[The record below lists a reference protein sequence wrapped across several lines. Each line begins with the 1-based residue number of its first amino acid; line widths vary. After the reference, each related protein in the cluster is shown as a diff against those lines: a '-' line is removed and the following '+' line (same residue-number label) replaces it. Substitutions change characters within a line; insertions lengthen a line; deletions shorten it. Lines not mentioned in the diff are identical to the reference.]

1 VTRFFA
7 SDACQQG
14 ERKQIDQAAVEQT
27 ANAIRGGFHKHRIAR
42 YYKESVWE
50 MLQPDERAALEMV
63 ARGGLRGSPEGLEEA
78 LTHLEQFG
86 IIRQQDGEM
95 RIGATLL
102 QSWLGRSK
110 AAWAN

>member
-1 VTRFFA
+1 
-7 SDACQQG
+7 
-14 ERKQIDQAAVEQT
+14 
-27 ANAIRGGFHKHRIAR
+27 
-42 YYKESVWE
+42 
-50 MLQPDERAALEMV
+50 MV